1 MLLYILS
8 KNKLTET
15 FFVHEHFR
23 IRRCFNSFSS
33 IRFLICVG
41 KLPFARVPSY
51 DSLPILPY
59 PFCFVK
65 RFSLLFKSFF
75 KKFLPLFQLSD
86 TLGCPRLICLP
97 IIPLY

>member
-23 IRRCFNSFSS
+23 MRRCFNSFSS

-41 KLPFARVPSY
+41 KHPFARVPSC

-65 RFSLLFKSFF
+65 RFLY
-75 KKFLPLFQLSD
+75 LFQNIFSLSS
-86 TLGCPRLICLP
+86 LHFRLQAVPRPICLP
-97 IIPLY
+97 IISF